1 MTKREFIQAK
11 INAYKQWLLML
22 TKGDFDEKSLGLPK
36 GTSLREEIDR
46 VLDLMIELREEL
58 KNLDENQ

>member
-11 INAYKQWLLML
+11 INAYKQWLLII
-22 TKGDFDEKSLGLPK
+22 TKGDLDEDSLGLPK
-36 GTSLREEIDR
+36 GTSLREEIDS

-58 KNLDENQ
+58 KNLDKNQ